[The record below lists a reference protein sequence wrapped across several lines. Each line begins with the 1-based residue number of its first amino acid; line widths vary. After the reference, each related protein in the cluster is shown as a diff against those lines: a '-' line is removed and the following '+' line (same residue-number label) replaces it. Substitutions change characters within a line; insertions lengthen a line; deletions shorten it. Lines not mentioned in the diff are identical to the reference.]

1 MERDANYTVV
11 GAFVVLVVVMAGLF
25 VYWYSEANE
34 RRDYTRY
41 EIYFDGSV
49 FGLTRGGSVRYL
61 GVEVGRVVSLR
72 VDTRAA
78 TRVQVTVDIDADT
91 PISDKTLAELSL
103 QGITGLLYIDLFQND
118 GTKQAAPAVPSQHY
132 PVIRSARSTLEA
144 FVNSLPE
151 LVARV
156 GDVAT
161 RAANLLSD
169 DNIAALTAA
178 LHNVDRATSHLPQ
191 TMNEIDRLVADLH
204 GASGDVRAVAANLR
218 SVTEESAPELRET
231 VQRMREV
238 AENLSSTTGK
248 LDQMIA
254 ENRGDVREF
263 TREGLPQIQALVRD
277 GRAAAEEFRALAE
290 SLRENPSRLLY
301 QPAPAGLEIPP

>member
-1 MERDANYTVV
+1 MEREANYTVV

-25 VYWYSEANE
+25 VYWYSESNE

-118 GTKQAAPAVPSQHY
+118 GTKQAAPPVPSQHY

-156 GDVAT
+156 GEVAT
-161 RAANLLSD
+161 RASSLLSD
-169 DNIAALTAA
+169 ENIGALSDT
-178 LHNVDRATSHLPQ
+178 LRHLDRATAGLPQ
-191 TMNEIDRLVADLH
+191 TLSEIDRLVADLRA
-204 GASGDVRAVAANLR
+204 ASGDVRAVASTVR
-218 SVTEESAPELRET
+218 SLTEESAPDVREA
-231 VQRMREV
+231 VAHLREV
-238 AENLSSTTGK
+238 ASHLAATTTQ
-248 LDQMIA
+248 LDQLVG
-254 ENRGDVREF
+254 ENRGDLREF
-263 TREGLPQIQALVRD
+263 TREGLPQIEALVRD
-277 GRAAAEEFRALAE
+277 GREAADEFRALAQ
-290 SLRENPSRLLY
+290 SLRENPSGLLY
-301 QPAPAGLEIPP
+301 QPAPSGLEVPP

>member
-25 VYWYSEANE
+25 VYWYSAATEH
-34 RRDYTRY
+34 RDFTRY

-61 GVEVGRVVSLR
+61 GVEVGRVASLR

-118 GTKQAAPAVPSQHY
+118 GTKQAAPAVPSQRY

-144 FVNSLPE
+144 FVQSLPE
-151 LVARV
+151 LVGRV
-156 GDVAT
+156 GEVAS
-161 RAANLLSD
+161 RAAQALSD
-169 DNIAALTAA
+169 DNIGALNAT
-178 LHNVDRATSHLPQ
+178 LRNIDRATAHLPQ
-191 TMNEIDRLVADLH
+191 TMAQIDALVGDLH
-204 GASGDVRAVAANLR
+204 GTSADVRSVAADLR
-218 SVTEESAPELRET
+218 ALSEDSAPELRAT
-231 VQRMREV
+231 VQRIHEV
-238 AENLSSTTGK
+238 ADHLADTTGR
-248 LDQMIA
+248 LDQMVA
-254 ENRGDVREF
+254 DNRDDIREF
-263 TREGLPQIQALVRD
+263 ARDGLPEVEALVRD
-277 GRAAAEEFRALAE
+277 GRAAAQEFKALAE
-290 SLRENPSRLLY
+290 SLRENPSRLIY
-301 QPAPAGLEIPP
+301 QPTPSGLQIPP

>member
-1 MERDANYTVV
+1 MEREANYTVV

-25 VYWYSEANE
+25 VYWYSSATEH
-34 RRDYTRY
+34 RDYTRY

-118 GTKQAAPAVPSQHY
+118 GTKQAAAPVPSQRY

-144 FVNSLPE
+144 FVSSLPE

-156 GDVAT
+156 GDVAN
-161 RAANLLSD
+161 RAGQALSD
-169 DNIAALTAA
+169 ANVAALSQA
-178 LHNVDRATSHLPQ
+178 LRNIDRATDHLPQ
-191 TMNEIDRLVADLH
+191 TMNQIDHLVADL
-204 GASGDVRAVAANLR
+204 GATSADVRAMAANLR
-218 SVTEESAPELRET
+218 ALSDESAPELRET
-231 VQRMREV
+231 VRHIREV
-238 AENLSSTTGK
+238 SDHLADTTAR
-248 LDQMIA
+248 LDQVIA

-263 TREGLPQIQALVRD
+263 ARDGLPQIEALVRD
-277 GRAAAEEFRALAE
+277 GRAAAEEFRALAQ
-290 SLRENPSRLLY
+290 SLRENPSRILY